1 LIFNWGSGSAD
12 RKKDWEMRRMIINE
26 NFGKTGFQMASNSC

>member
-1 LIFNWGSGSAD
+1 LGEWEGW

-26 NFGKTGFQMASNSC
+26 NCGKIGSQMASKSC